1 MVNLIPLI
9 TSLPYSPITFKGET
23 MLPRI
28 ESNSVQ
34 QFSALSAFKSNQNL
48 SKKEDNGE
56 VEVSR
61 GTETASAKSLL
72 EKIDVNEVRECAKT
86 VGEFNI
92 SDDDIKYGLLYG
104 RSVIAEF
111 LC

>member
-1 MVNLIPLI
+1 
-9 TSLPYSPITFKGET
+9 

-28 ESNSVQ
+28 ETNSVQ
-34 QFSALSAFKSNQNL
+34 QFSALNAFKSNQNVQ
-48 SKKEDNGE
+48 KPETE
-56 VEVSR
+56 QTEVSK
-61 GTETASAKSLL
+61 GVNTTSAKTLL
-72 EKIDVNEVRECAKT
+72 DSIGVNEVRECAKT

>member
-1 MVNLIPLI
+1 
-9 TSLPYSPITFKGET
+9 

-48 SKKEDNGE
+48 PKKEDSE
-56 VEVSR
+56 QIDVSR
-61 GTETASAKSLL
+61 GTETTSAKTLL
-72 EKIDVNEVRECAKT
+72 DRIDVNELRECAKT

>member
-1 MVNLIPLI
+1 
-9 TSLPYSPITFKGET
+9 

-34 QFSALSAFKSNQNL
+34 QFSAISAFKSNQNL
-48 SKKEDNGE
+48 PKKEDSE
-56 VEVSR
+56 QIDVSR
-61 GTETASAKSLL
+61 GTETTSAKTLL
-72 EKIDVNEVRECAKT
+72 DRIDVNELRECAKT

>member
-1 MVNLIPLI
+1 
-9 TSLPYSPITFKGET
+9 

-48 SKKEDNGE
+48 PKKEDSE
-56 VEVSR
+56 QIDVSR
-61 GTETASAKSLL
+61 GTETTSAKTLL
-72 EKIDVNEVRECAKT
+72 DRIDVNELRECAKT

-92 SDDDIKYGLLYG
+92 SDDDIKL
-104 RSVIAEF
+104 
-111 LC
+111 

>member
-1 MVNLIPLI
+1 
-9 TSLPYSPITFKGET
+9 
-23 MLPRI
+23 MLTRI
-28 ESNSVQ
+28 ETNPVQ
-34 QFSALSAFKSNQNL
+34 QFSALSAFKSNLNVQ
-48 SKKEDNGE
+48 KPEAGDT
-56 VEVSR
+56 EVSK
-61 GTETASAKSLL
+61 GVNTTSAKTLL
-72 EKIDVNEVRECAKT
+72 ERIDVNEVRECAKT

>member
-1 MVNLIPLI
+1 
-9 TSLPYSPITFKGET
+9 
-23 MLPRI
+23 MLTRI
-28 ESNSVQ
+28 ETNPVQ
-34 QFSALSAFKSNQNL
+34 QFSALNAFKSNQNVQKPETEETEL
-48 SKKEDNGE
+48 SQGVN
-56 VEVSR
+56 
-61 GTETASAKSLL
+61 TTSAKTLL
-72 EKIDVNEVRECAKT
+72 DRIDVNELRECAKT

>member
-1 MVNLIPLI
+1 
-9 TSLPYSPITFKGET
+9 

-34 QFSALSAFKSNQNL
+34 QFSALSAFKSNKNL
-48 SKKEDNGE
+48 SKPEANEDFD
-56 VEVSR
+56 VSR

-72 EKIDVNEVRECAKT
+72 DRIDVNDVRECAKT

>member
-1 MVNLIPLI
+1 
-9 TSLPYSPITFKGET
+9 
-23 MLPRI
+23 MLPKI
-28 ESNSVQ
+28 ETNSVQ
-34 QFSALSAFKSNQNL
+34 QFSALSAFKSNKNIIKPETEQ
-48 SKKEDNGE
+48 K
-56 VEVSR
+56 EVSG
-61 GTETASAKSLL
+61 GTESSNAKTLL
-72 EKIDVNEVRECAKT
+72 DRIDVNEVRECAKT

>member
-1 MVNLIPLI
+1 
-9 TSLPYSPITFKGET
+9 
-23 MLPRI
+23 ML
-28 ESNSVQ
+28 SSVGQNNSVQ
-34 QFSALSAFKSNQNL
+34 QFSALSAFKSNQTL
-48 SKKEDNGE
+48 PQREQKEQ
-56 VEVSR
+56 VEVSG
-61 GTETASAKSLL
+61 GTETASAKTLL
-72 EKIDVNEVRECAKT
+72 ERIDVNEVRECAKT

>member
-1 MVNLIPLI
+1 M
-9 TSLPYSPITFKGET
+9 
-23 MLPRI
+23 RI
-28 ESNSVQ
+28 EQQNSVQ
-34 QFSALSAFKSNQNL
+34 QFSAVNAFRNNQNI
-48 SKKEDNGE
+48 SKPAQEEK

-61 GTETASAKSLL
+61 GTQTSSAKSLL
-72 EKIDVNEVRECAKT
+72 DRIDVNELRECAKS

>member
-1 MVNLIPLI
+1 
-9 TSLPYSPITFKGET
+9 

-28 ESNSVQ
+28 EQNSVQ
-34 QFSALSAFKSNQNL
+34 QFSALSAFKSNQSL
-48 SKKEDNGE
+48 PKKDDGGV
-56 VEVSR
+56 VEVSS
-61 GTETASAKSLL
+61 GTETAAAQTLL
-72 EKIDVNEVRECAKT
+72 DRIDVNDVRECAKA